1 VPQQRQK
8 LLGCRPTLAAD
19 DTLLS
24 SVTFP
29 AGGALLMGAPDAV
42 LAREEAVAAAA
53 PPVVDDLDDL
63 DVETLVELCE
73 HPDVVGKLGRRIAAS
88 KHHPQNPP
96 REGKKL
102 LVLDGVRCAY

>member
-1 VPQQRQK
+1 
-8 LLGCRPTLAAD
+8 
-19 DTLLS
+19 
-24 SVTFP
+24 
-29 AGGALLMGAPDAV
+29 MGAPDAV